1 MKIRIFIVDDHAV
14 LRSGL
19 RLLING
25 QPDMEVVGES
35 GDAAS
40 AIAAVQDL
48 LPQVILMDLAMHGH
62 MHIDAIGELRK
73 CCPSGYILVL
83 TMHIESGYVRGSLA
97 AGASGY
103 VVKSAAD
110 TELLT
115 AIRTVAQGK
124 TFVDWT
130 VGGWVGQ
137 DLPGATKR
145 RLVDKAPGLLGQLSP
160 REREIFGL
168 VAQGFTNQQIADQ
181 LGISIKSVE
190 TYRARVMEK
199 LGLRSR
205 ADLVQFALSCGVLT
219 SGPSLF

>member
-25 QPDMEVVGES
+25 QPDMEVVGEA
-35 GDAAS
+35 GEATS
-40 AIAAVQDL
+40 ALEAVQDL
-48 LPQVILMDLAMHGH
+48 LPNVILMDLAMHGH
-62 MHIDAIGELRK
+62 MHIDTIDKLRK

-83 TMHIESGYVRGSLA
+83 TMHTESGYVRGSLG

-124 TFVDWT
+124 LFLDWT
-130 VGGWVGQ
+130 VGKGRGRISQVLRRKGW
-137 DLPGATKR
+137 PT
-145 RLVDKAPGLLGQLSP
+145 RLRD
-160 REREIFGL
+160 
-168 VAQGFTNQQIADQ
+168 
-181 LGISIKSVE
+181 
-190 TYRARVMEK
+190 
-199 LGLRSR
+199 
-205 ADLVQFALSCGVLT
+205 C
-219 SGPSLF
+219 